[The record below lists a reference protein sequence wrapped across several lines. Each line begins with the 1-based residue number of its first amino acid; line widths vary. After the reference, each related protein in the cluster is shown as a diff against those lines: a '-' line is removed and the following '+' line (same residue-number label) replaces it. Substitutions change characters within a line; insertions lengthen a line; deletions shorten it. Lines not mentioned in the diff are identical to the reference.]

1 MNMRARL
8 NKLESGPP
16 MHNARAGLHPD
27 LWPLIGSRYSHDD
40 FIEMLA
46 NEAANEAANETE
58 GMTDANA

>member
-1 MNMRARL
+1 MNMRTRL
-8 NKLESGPP
+8 YKLENGPP
-16 MHNARAGLHPD
+16 MQSARAGLHPD

-46 NEAANEAANETE
+46 NEAANETE